1 MATRTRR
8 AASEPGV
15 RNAASQARFWGVLLL
30 LVALQFLV
38 RPQLGDPRF
47 APDMVLIALLF
58 FAIRERPGLGAMAG
72 FLVGLTADAV
82 APTSFGAGALAGT
95 LVGFLSGW
103 VKAMFVADNVLITA
117 LFVFVATWLRDAV
130 EVLAGN
136 QLAAK
141 AALWQLL
148 AYTPLAALT
157 TAATALLFLVVFR
170 PWLARRPV

>member
-1 MATRTRR
+1 
-8 AASEPGV
+8 V
-15 RNAASQARFWGVLLL
+15 LVLLVVL
-30 LVALQFLV
+30 HFAL
-38 RPQLGDPRF
+38 RPHLGDPRF
-47 APDMVLIALLF
+47 APDLIMVALLF
-58 FAIRERPGLGAMAG
+58 FAIRERPGLGAVAG

-117 LFVFVATWLRDAV
+117 LFVFVAVWLRDAV

-141 AALWQLL
+141 AALWQL
-148 AYTPLAALT
+148 AAWTPLAALT
-157 TAATALLFLVVFR
+157 TAGAALVFLVVFR